1 MHKPN
6 YEHIGRCVVLSQQI
20 DQNTNKL
27 QQMKYDIAVAPSPIL
42 HGNELTLDTK
52 TIELIESVAGQY
64 RYLLDETK
72 RLVAEHNEY
81 AVSAGLDPIGYKTC
95 QR

>member
-20 DQNTNKL
+20 EKNTRKL

-42 HGNELTLDTK
+42 HGNELTFETK
-52 TIELIESVAGQY
+52 TVEIIELVA
-64 RYLLDETK
+64 RECRDLLDETK
-72 RLVAEHNEY
+72 RLVAEHNKY
-81 AVSAGLDPIGYKTC
+81 AASAGLDAIGYKTC
-95 QR
+95 QH